1 MILKEFP
8 EKKKQGKSNK
18 DVITAVEEESSE
30 NYSKILGIVENQ
42 LPDQSSPKQSYFHSP
57 TPYLL
62 LLSKSIQEQSRK
74 NPRKSEYDS
83 QGIP

>member
-18 DVITAVEEESSE
+18 DVIMAVEEESSE

-42 LPDQSSPKQSYFHSP
+42 LADQNRHHKAH
-57 TPYLL
+57 
-62 LLSKSIQEQSRK
+62 IV
-74 NPRKSEYDS
+74 
-83 QGIP
+83 